1 MPESMN
7 PADIAA
13 SATRAGFFQDV
24 VVASS
29 RLLHNETA
37 SDRERRALRR
47 GSELLRV
54 AATSDAVLRQSTT
67 QELSDASATLAV
79 IRAAGSDASDA
90 RYFQQLS
97 SAIQAALRGKRTDTV
112 MVKIN
117 MVRELFLAVNEASL
131 DASIRFEQERQSS
144 PLPMPSPVN
153 SSS

>member
-1 MPESMN
+1 MPEPMN

-24 VVASS
+24 VVAAS
-29 RLLHNETA
+29 RLLHDEKA
-37 SDRERRALRR
+37 SERERRALRQ
-47 GSELLRV
+47 GSKLLRI
-54 AATSDAVLRQSTT
+54 AATSDAVLLQSTT
-67 QELSDASATLAV
+67 QELSEASATLAV
-79 IRAAGSDASDA
+79 IRAAGTDASDA

-97 SAIQAALRGKRTDTV
+97 SAIQGALRGERTDSV
-112 MVKIN
+112 MARVN

-144 PLPMPSPVN
+144 PLPMPVPVN